1 MKFRIFSA
9 ISLLYILA
17 VSCAGDSAGERIHLD
32 FETRRAEVA
41 RPGLYAV
48 FDSDM
53 TRQERQAMEFL
64 YAYMPMP
71 DMTDYTGEF
80 YLDNVRAS
88 IKARE
93 EMPWGRNV
101 PEREFRHFVIPV
113 RVNNE
118 SLDSSRM
125 VFYAELKD
133 RVKDLSMTDAIL
145 EINHWC
151 HEKATYRPSDA
162 RTNSPLA
169 TVRSALGRC
178 GEESTFAVAAFRA
191 MGIPARQVYTPR
203 WAHTDDNHAWVEA
216 WADGKW
222 YFLGACEPE
231 PVLDMGWFNAPASRG
246 MMMNTKVMGSY
257 DGPEEQLGSNKCY
270 TEINVTANYAPVD
283 VATVTVVDVDGNPV
297 EGAMVEF
304 KLYNYGEFY
313 SIARKTSDAGGHA
326 TLTSGLGDML
336 VWASHDGR
344 FGFDKVSVSS
354 GGGCVTVV
362 LDKDSSTG
370 GVWEFDMV
378 PPVQSVSLPSP
389 SAEQIAV
396 NESRKIAE
404 DSIRM
409 AYMATFRTG
418 DGPLLSKAAGN
429 HDVIAGF
436 LDSHAGDTLAYR
448 LLEVLS
454 DKDLGDVTTEVL
466 EDHFATPRQDSPLF
480 VGYVMNPRVGNERL
494 TPYKNYLSSV
504 LEPVIKSGAAEDPY
518 RWVRWCADS
527 IVIDGSWNPQGLCM
541 SPRQVYD
548 GRVTDP
554 VSRDVFFVA
563 GARSMGIPARLDP
576 VTGTPQYADASG
588 SWHDAVFHC
597 AVAPVVSPH
606 GRLSMSFEPAGRLTD
621 PLYYSHFTLS
631 AIGHEGQ
638 ARLLEY
644 PEEGTLSSVFTPS
657 ATVGAG
663 QYMLVSGQRMA
674 SGTVLAR
681 VEIFGV
687 PEDGIASP
695 CLVMRQ
701 DSDDVQVVGSFNSEN
716 LYYDLEKKSAVSIL
730 STTGRGYYV
739 IALAEPNHEPSAHM
753 FNDIA
758 QYSTDF
764 DTWGRSILVLF
775 RDSDAASRF
784 DRSRF
789 GGLPANIVYGA
800 DIDGR
805 IAGEF
810 VSSLDLDVRQLPV
823 VLIADT
829 FNRVVYMSQGYS
841 IGLGE
846 RLVDTL
852 HKVGR

>member
-1 MKFRIFSA
+1 MRT
-9 ISLLYILA
+9 SLLALLLLVMA
-17 VSCAGDSAGERIHLD
+17 GSCASDSVTDRIHRD
-32 FETRRAEVA
+32 FESRRAEVA
-41 RPGLYAV
+41 RPELYAV
-48 FDSDM
+48 FDSSM
-53 TRQERQAMEFL
+53 TGPEREAMEFL

-71 DMTDYTGEF
+71 DMADYTGDF

-88 IKARE
+88 MLARE
-93 EMPWGRNV
+93 EMAWGKSV

-231 PVLDMGWFNAPASRG
+231 PLLDMGWFNAPASRG
-246 MMMNTKVMGSY
+246 MMMNTKVMGPY

-270 TEINVTANYAPVD
+270 TEINVTANYAPVA
-283 VATVTVVDVDGNPV
+283 VASVTVVDADGKPV
-297 EGAMVEF
+297 EGAGVEF
-304 KLYNYGEFY
+304 KLYNYGEFF
-313 SIARKTSDAGGHA
+313 SIARKTSDACGHA

-344 FGFDKVSVSS
+344 FGFGKVSVGPE
-354 GGGCVTVV
+354 GGEVNIV
-362 LDKDSSTG
+362 LDKDSNTS

-389 SAEQIAV
+389 SADQVAA
-396 NESRKIAE
+396 NESRKAAE
-404 DSIRM
+404 DSMRM
-409 AYMATFRTG
+409 AYMATFRTC
-418 DGPLLSKAAGN
+418 DGPLLAKAAGN
-429 HDVIAGF
+429 HSVIAGF
-436 LDSHAGDTLAYR
+436 LDSHADDQLACR
-448 LLEVLS
+448 LLEALS
-454 DKDLGDVTTEVL
+454 DKDLGDVTIEVL
-466 EDHFATPRQDSPLF
+466 EDHFATPRQDNPLF
-480 VGYVMNPRVGNERL
+480 VEYVMNPRVGNERL
-494 TPYKNYLSSV
+494 TPYKDYLSSV
-504 LEPVIKSGAAEDPY
+504 LEPVINAGAAYDPH

-541 SPRQVYD
+541 SPCQVYD
-548 GRVTDP
+548 GRVADP

-563 GARSMGIPARLDP
+563 GARSMGIPARIDP
-576 VTGTPQYADASG
+576 VTGVPQYADASE
-588 SWHDAVFHC
+588 SWHDAVFNC

-606 GRLSMSFEPAGRLTD
+606 GRLSLSFEPAGRLTD

-631 AIGHEGQ
+631 AIGADGKV
-638 ARLLEY
+638 RLLEY
-644 PEEGTLSSVFTPS
+644 PEEGSLSSVFTPS
-657 ATVGAG
+657 VTVGAG

-681 VEIFGV
+681 VELFSVAEG
-687 PEDGIASP
+687 EQADHR
-695 CLVMRQ
+695 LVMRQ
-701 DSDDVQVVGSFNSEN
+701 DADDVQVIGSFNSEN
-716 LYYDLEKKSAVSIL
+716 MYFDLDEGAVKSIL

-739 IALAEPNHEPSAHM
+739 IALVEPNHEPTSHIL
-753 FNDIA
+753 NDIA
-758 QYSTDF
+758 QYAADF
-764 DTWGRSILVLF
+764 EKWGGTILLLF
-775 RDSDAASRF
+775 RDADAAGRF
-784 DRSRF
+784 DSARF
-789 GGLPANIVYGA
+789 GNMPANIVYGA
-800 DIDGR
+800 DVDGV
-805 IAGEF
+805 IAAEIAT
-810 VSSLDLDVRQLPV
+810 SLDLDVKQLPV

-829 FNRVVYMSQGYS
+829 FNRVVYLSQGYS
-841 IGLGE
+841 IGQGE
-846 RLVDTL
+846 RLIDTL
-852 HKVGR
+852 HKVGH